1 MLPINWDE
9 YNDINPWP
17 TEADGNGPTLE
28 LISPDLDNNLG
39 ENWDACAAPGFEH
52 GTPSTQNNDC
62 SLGIEDFSNVK
73 VSVYPNPMKT
83 QATIIVSNIA
93 SPLVL
98 KVYDMLG
105 REITTMKSNSNKFIF
120 TKGNLNT
127 GIYLLKILTLD
138 HTLIQTQKL
147 IIE

>member
-1 MLPINWDE
+1 
-9 YNDINPWP
+9 
-17 TEADGNGPTLE
+17 
-28 LISPDLDNNLG
+28 
-39 ENWDACAAPGFEH
+39 
-52 GTPSTQNNDC
+52 
-62 SLGIEDFSNVK
+62 VK
-73 VSVYPNPMKT
+73 VLVYPNPMKT

-105 REITTMKSNSNKFIF
+105 REITTMESNTNKFIF

-138 HTLIQTQKL
+138 QTLIQTQKL